1 VKVLVKNDCVLQ
13 SDEKMHLP
21 GAILDVPSVSDAD
34 SLLITDFALKRGMD
48 IVTASFAR
56 KAEDVEEVRRIMDDK
71 GKGVQVWAKIQSM
84 EGIRAFD
91 EILAAADGVMID
103 RQSLSMEM
111 FPDKALIAQKWMV
124 MKANVACK
132 PVVTYM
138 QEFDS
143 MIIIPDPN
151 VIEGEPLREDELQ
164 PTRGEA
170 NDILV

>member
-1 VKVLVKNDCVLQ
+1 MLVKNDVVLM
-13 SDEKMHLP
+13 SDDKMHLP
-21 GAILDVPSVSDAD
+21 GAILDVPSVSDQDA
-34 SLLITDFALKRGMD
+34 LLITDFALKRGLD

-56 KAEDVEEVRRIMDDK
+56 KPEDIDDVRRIMEEK

-84 EGIRAFD
+84 EGIRNFE
-91 EILAAADGVMID
+91 EILHAADGIMID
-103 RQSLSMEM
+103 RQAMAMELP
-111 FPDKALIAQKWMV
+111 PDKAIIAQKWMV

-132 PVVTYM
+132 PVITFM

-151 VIEGEPLREDELQ
+151 LALSEPMTEEEVK

>member
-1 VKVLVKNDCVLQ
+1 
-13 SDEKMHLP
+13 
-21 GAILDVPSVSDAD
+21 
-34 SLLITDFALKRGMD
+34 
-48 IVTASFAR
+48 
-56 KAEDVEEVRRIMDDK
+56 
-71 GKGVQVWAKIQSM
+71 M
-84 EGIRAFD
+84 EGIRAYE
-91 EILAAADGVMID
+91 EILAAADGIMID

-124 MKANVACK
+124 MKANIACK

-143 MIIIPDPN
+143 MIILPDPN

-170 NDILV
+170 NDVLV